1 VKVQYSVCTKPRQC
15 HDPIRDPG
23 LATGPDEATRVQ
35 GPRQGVI
42 APGRQGPLGGV
53 MDEKGLLRTGKGAL
67 EIQNSTTEWKPC
79 PWSKC
84 EKLLLMRLQNL
95 YSYMQ

>member
-1 VKVQYSVCTKPRQC
+1 
-15 HDPIRDPG
+15 
-23 LATGPDEATRVQ
+23 
-35 GPRQGVI
+35 
-42 APGRQGPLGGV
+42 